1 MSLDTHQGTSA
12 NGTPDKSPSE
22 SIDQVR
28 DLLFGAQMRAVDA
41 RIQSLEDMLKREVAA
56 IRADLRDS
64 VKNLDSRVSSEL
76 TRLTGELQ
84 ADKMDAAALASGLMD
99 LAKRISPQGERQNKQ
114 ASTDRT

>member
-1 MSLDTHQGTSA
+1 MSLSTQQTTPT
-12 NGTPDKSPSE
+12 NGTPEKSPSE

-41 RIQSLEDMLKREVAA
+41 RIQQLEEILKRETAA
-56 IRADLRDS
+56 IRAELAES
-64 VKNLDSRVSSEL
+64 VKTLDSRVSSEL

-99 LAKRISPQGERQNKQ
+99 LAKRISPAGARTTKQ
-114 ASTDRT
+114 VTTDGT